1 MANEYDVVVIGAGT
15 GGYVAAIRAAQ
26 LGLKVAVVEKQKTLG
41 GTCLIWGCIPT
52 KALLEHAHA
61 LKVAQSATEWGLT
74 GIDGASVSID
84 MPTVHAR
91 KDKMIAGLTGGIEML
106 FKKNKIDWIKGTA
119 RLTGGPG
126 EPKQVEVT
134 LTDPSTGSGQGDGKL
149 ALTATKE
156 IIIATGSAPRS
167 VPGIDVDR
175 KTIIFSD
182 EAIHLPAVPK
192 SIAIMGSGAVGVEFA
207 SIFKSYGSE
216 VTVIELLPRLVPG
229 EDEAVSS
236 ELERS
241 FKKRGIKVMTGSK
254 VTSAK
259 PSARGVEIEVQ
270 AADASTGSGQGQK
283 SQKLSYDLLLVATG
297 RGPVT
302 EGLDAD
308 KLGVKM
314 DRGYIVVDQMFK
326 TSVPGISAIGDVIT
340 MGGPHYQLAHVSS
353 MEGIVL
359 AERLAG
365 HAVQPVNYDHVPR
378 CTYTEPEIGSVG
390 LTEAQAREQ
399 GHDVRIGMF
408 PFRALARARMAGETD
423 GFVKIVA
430 EKKYDEILGVHI
442 IGPRA
447 TELVAEAVMAL
458 RMEVTVEELVKTIH
472 AHPTMSEAVGEA
484 AHAAHGAAI
493 HL

>member
-1 MANEYDVVVIGAGT
+1 MADEYDVVVIGAGT

-26 LGLKVAVVEKQKTLG
+26 LGLKVAVVERQKTLG

-61 LKVAQSATEWGLT
+61 LKIAQAAKEWGLS
-74 GIDGASVSID
+74 GIDGAAVSID
-84 MPTVHAR
+84 MPAVHAR

-119 RLTGGPG
+119 RLTGGLG
-126 EPKQVEVT
+126 VEVT
-134 LTDPSTGSGQGDGKL
+134 LHEGGKQSL
-149 ALTATKE
+149 AATKE
-156 IIIATGSAPRS
+156 LVVATGSTPRS

-175 KTIIFSD
+175 KKIIFSD

-192 SIAIMGSGAVGVEFA
+192 SIGIMGSGAVGVEFA

-229 EDEAVSS
+229 EDEAVSA

-259 PSARGVEIEVQ
+259 ASGNGVDIEVQ
-270 AADASTGSGQGQK
+270 AGDGK
-283 SQKLSYDLLLVATG
+283 SQKLNFELLLVATG

-302 EGLDAD
+302 EGLDAE
-308 KLGVKM
+308 KLGIKM
-314 DRGYIVVDQMFK
+314 DRGYIVVDNMFR
-326 TSVPGISAIGDVIT
+326 TSVPRISAIGDVIT

-359 AERLAG
+359 AERIAG
-365 HAVQPVNYDHVPR
+365 HAVQPINYDHVPR

-390 LTEAQAREQ
+390 LTEAQAKEQ
-399 GHDVRIGMF
+399 GHEVRVGSF

-458 RMEVTVEELVKTIH
+458 RMEVTVEELIKTIH

-484 AHAAHGAAI
+484 SHAAHGAAI
-493 HL
+493 HI

>member
-1 MANEYDVVVIGAGT
+1 MATEYDVVVIGAGT

-26 LGLKVAVVEKQKTLG
+26 LGLTVAVVEKQKALG

-61 LKVAQSATEWGLT
+61 LKIAQSAKEWGLS
-74 GIDGASVSID
+74 GVDGAAVSID
-84 MPTVHAR
+84 MPSVHAR
-91 KDKMIAGLTGGIEML
+91 KDKMIGGLTGGIEML
-106 FKKNKIDWIKGTA
+106 FKKNKIEWIKGTG
-119 RLTGGPG
+119 RLTGGLG
-126 EPKQVEVT
+126 LEVT
-134 LTDPSTGSGQGDGKL
+134 LNDGGKQ
-149 ALTATKE
+149 ALTAKKE
-156 IIIATGSAPRS
+156 IIVATGSTPRS
-167 VPGIDVDR
+167 VPGIEADR
-175 KTIIFSD
+175 KKIIFSD

-192 SIAIMGSGAVGVEFA
+192 SIGIMGSGAVGVEFA

-229 EDEAVSS
+229 EDEAVST
-236 ELERS
+236 ELERA
-241 FKKRGIKVMTGSK
+241 FKKRGIKVMTGAK

-259 PSARGVEIEVQ
+259 AGGAGVEIDVQ
-270 AADASTGSGQGQK
+270 NAEGK
-283 SQKLSYDLLLVATG
+283 SQKLSFDLLLVATG

-302 EGLDAD
+302 EGLGAD
-308 KLGVKM
+308 KLGIKM
-314 DRGYIVVDQMFK
+314 DRGFIVVDQMFR

-359 AERLAG
+359 AERIAG
-365 HAVQPVNYDHVPR
+365 HAVQPINYDHVPR

-390 LTEAQAREQ
+390 LTEAQAKAQ
-399 GHDVRIGMF
+399 GHEVRVGTF

-430 EKKYDEILGVHI
+430 EQKYDEILGVHI

-458 RMEVTVEELVKTIH
+458 RMEVTVEELIRTIH

-493 HL
+493 HI

>member
-1 MANEYDVVVIGAGT
+1 MAIERERVANEYDVVVIGAGT

-26 LGLKVAVVEKQKTLG
+26 LGLKVAVVEKQKALG

-61 LKVAQSATEWGLT
+61 LKVAQSAKEWGLT
-74 GIDGASVSID
+74 GIDGAGVGID
-84 MPTVHAR
+84 MVAVHAR
-91 KDKMIAGLTGGIEML
+91 KDKMVSGLTGGIEML
-106 FKKNKIDWIKGTA
+106 FKKHKIDWIKGSA
-119 RLTGGPG
+119 RLAG
-126 EPKQVEVT
+126 KQGVEVT
-134 LTDPSTGSGQGDGKL
+134 LHDGSRQS
-149 ALTATKE
+149 LTAGKE
-156 IIIATGSAPRS
+156 IVVATGSTPRS
-167 VPGIDVDR
+167 VPGIEVDR

-182 EAIHLPAVPK
+182 EAIHLPYVPK
-192 SIAIMGSGAVGVEFA
+192 TIAIMGSGAVGVEFA

-229 EDEAVSS
+229 EDEAVSA
-236 ELERS
+236 ELERT
-241 FKKRGIKVMTGSK
+241 FKKRGIKVMTGCK

-259 PSARGVEIEVQ
+259 SGARGVDIEVLG
-270 AADASTGSGQGQK
+270 ADGK

-302 EGLDAD
+302 EGLGAEA
-308 KLGVKM
+308 LGIKM
-314 DRGYIVVDQMFK
+314 DRGHVVVDSLFK
-326 TSVPGISAIGDVIT
+326 TNLPGISAIGDVIT

-359 AERLAG
+359 AERIAG
-365 HAVQPVNYDHVPR
+365 HAVQPINYDHVPR
-378 CTYTEPEIGSVG
+378 CTYSDPEIGSVG
-390 LTEAQAREQ
+390 LTEAQAVAQ
-399 GHDVRIGMF
+399 GHDVRIGTF

-430 EKKYDEILGVHI
+430 EKKYDEVLGVHI

-447 TELVAEAVMAL
+447 TELVAEAVIAL
-458 RMEVTVEELVKTIH
+458 RMEVTVEELIKTIH

-493 HL
+493 HV

>member
-1 MANEYDVVVIGAGT
+1 VIGAGT

-26 LGLKVAVVEKQKTLG
+26 LGLKVAVVEKQKALG

-61 LKVAQSATEWGLT
+61 LKIAQAAKEWGLS
-74 GIDGASVSID
+74 GVDGGAVSID
-84 MPTVHAR
+84 MPAVHAR

-106 FKKNKIDWIKGTA
+106 FKKNKIDWIRGSA
-119 RLTGGPG
+119 RLTGALG
-126 EPKQVEVT
+126 VEVA
-134 LTDPSTGSGQGDGKL
+134 LADPSTGAAQGGGTQ
-149 ALTATKE
+149 ALTAKKE
-156 IIIATGSAPRS
+156 IILATGSVPRS
-167 VPGIDVDR
+167 VPGIEADR
-175 KTIIFSD
+175 RQIIFSD

-192 SIAIMGSGAVGVEFA
+192 SIGIMGSGAVGVEFA
-207 SIFKSYGSE
+207 SIFKSYGSA

-229 EDEAVSS
+229 EDEAVSA
-236 ELERS
+236 ELERA
-241 FKKRGIKVMTGSK
+241 FKKRGIKVMTGAK

-259 PSARGVEIEVQ
+259 AGANGVDIDVQ
-270 AADASTGSGQGQK
+270 NADGK
-283 SQKLSYDLLLVATG
+283 SQKLNFELLLVATG

-302 EGLDAD
+302 EGLGAE
-308 KLGVKM
+308 KLGIRM

-353 MEGIVL
+353 MEGIVA
-359 AERLAG
+359 AERIAG
-365 HAVQPVNYDHVPR
+365 RTVQPINYDHVPR

-390 LTEAQAREQ
+390 LTEAQAKAQ
-399 GHDVRIGMF
+399 GHDVRVGTF

-423 GFVKIVA
+423 GFVKVVA

-458 RMEVTVEELVKTIH
+458 RMEVTVEELIRTIH

-493 HL
+493 HI